1 MILAIDNM
9 AAKYHCLPSKV
20 LATGTT
26 FDLRVCEIA
35 TMWHNRQNEQATT
48 GRVPVARPNEQ
59 QMMEMLAKVRN
70 P

>member
-9 AAKYHCLPSKV
+9 ASKYHCLPSKV
-20 LATGTT
+20 LAMGTT

-48 GRVPVARPNEQ
+48 GRVPAAKPTEQ
-59 QMMEMLAKVRN
+59 QMLEMLAKVKN